1 MRRKIALLL
10 ITIFVF
16 FASYGQRIPKKIEKK
31 YQEVELF
38 QEAGYKR
45 YKVKNNGRWGLLDDK
60 GNEVLSCCFDW
71 LYISSTYAGE
81 NSTFYIVT
89 KLDGKEGLYDINGK
103 KIFPFIY
110 KSASL
115 RYEQDSQTFYVAVKK
130 DEKYGIC
137 QMDGKEIIPCI
148 YEQAFIKFDKDSKYL
163 YAQVKNGGKYGIC
176 QMDGKEIIPCIYEQA
191 FIKFDKDSKYLYA
204 QVKKEGKY
212 GICQMDDKGIIPCI
226 YEQAYVSFDKDSK
239 YLYAQVKKEGKY
251 GICQMDGKE
260 IIPCIY
266 ENVYVS
272 STTEGIPYI
281 KISNNSKWGLCNL
294 SGKILVPC
302 KYEQTR
308 LEYIKESN
316 FYYAIVN
323 DKEKYGICTLNGIE
337 IVPCIYE
344 YVEIQREETNGLLYV
359 LKNLNGKIGI
369 SNISGDEIIPCKYNY
384 VSMSYDEE
392 TKSNY
397 YFAINSDDNVY
408 SIKHFNLLG
417 NLIYEKTLKKSQSNT
432 TNYKSK
438 QHEELPKLKKT
449 AIILRIL
456 AQGMQSMNSYM
467 NTYSSGNIYLRPDSP
482 SYSRQKQ
489 TCSFCHGTGYNPG
502 KERPPFYSY
511 SDDPMTG
518 SCEICGDKSNHYH
531 KSCPSCRGKGY
542 K

>member
-115 RYEQDSQTFYVAVKK
+115 RYEQDSKTFYVAVKK

-148 YEQAFIKFDKDSKYL
+148 YEQAFIK
-163 YAQVKNGGKYGIC
+163 
-176 QMDGKEIIPCIYEQA
+176 
-191 FIKFDKDSKYLYA
+191 
-204 QVKKEGKY
+204 
-212 GICQMDDKGIIPCI
+212 
-226 YEQAYVSFDKDSK
+226 FDKDSK

-316 FYYAIVN
+316 FYYAIVS

-369 SNISGDEIIPCKYNY
+369 SNISGDEIIPCQYNY

-392 TKSNY
+392 AKSNY

-432 TNYKSK
+432 VNYKSK
-438 QHEELPKLKKT
+438 QHEELSKLEKT

-489 TCSFCHGTGYNPG
+489 TCSFVMEQDIIQEKKDRLFIPIA
-502 KERPPFYSY
+502 
-511 SDDPMTG
+511 MTL
-518 SCEICGDKSNHYH
+518 
-531 KSCPSCRGKGY
+531 
-542 K
+542 